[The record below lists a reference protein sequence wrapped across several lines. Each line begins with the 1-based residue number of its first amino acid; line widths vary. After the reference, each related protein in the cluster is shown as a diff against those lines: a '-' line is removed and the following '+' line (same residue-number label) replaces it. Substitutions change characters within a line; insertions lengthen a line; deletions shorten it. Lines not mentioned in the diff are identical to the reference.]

1 MVFASDICGG
11 LGEAAFGE
19 MAEGDTTGLGGHCPM
34 GRLAVV
40 ATVGGVSPLSRMV
53 LAVKKYEESD

>member
-1 MVFASDICGG
+1 LRPTVFASDICGG

-19 MAEGDTTGLGGHCPM
+19 IAERDTTGLGGHCPM
-34 GRLAVV
+34 GRLGVV

-53 LAVKKYEESD
+53 LAAKK

>member
-11 LGEAAFGE
+11 LGEGAFGKI
-19 MAEGDTTGLGGHCPM
+19 AEQDTTGVGGQ

-53 LAVKKYEESD
+53 LAAKKQEESD

>member
-11 LGEAAFGE
+11 LGEGAFGKI
-19 MAEGDTTGLGGHCPM
+19 AEQDTTGVGGHCPM

-53 LAVKKYEESD
+53 LAAKKQEDSD

>member
-1 MVFASDICGG
+1 MAHTLTSLKAGG
-11 LGEAAFGE
+11 LGGWTGE
-19 MAEGDTTGLGGHCPM
+19 MVAQDTTGLGGHCPM

-53 LAVKKYEESD
+53 LAVKK